1 MERYYQKS
9 EYKFFLNPLDSNT
22 SNFANDIFI
31 IPTEDKKITT
41 GWEKKLVLRKQVRPS
56 ISIPDKFEEKFM
68 KIHKIWMSYLKVTNE
83 NIPGMLFCISQADK
97 HVGFPSL

>member
-41 GWEKKLVLRKQVRPS
+41 GWEKKLVLQKQVRPLKRKS
-56 ISIPDKFEEKFM
+56 KISIPDKFEEKFM
-68 KIHKIWMSYLKVTNE
+68 KIHKIWMSY
-83 NIPGMLFCISQADK
+83 
-97 HVGFPSL
+97 